1 MNLQAVQAQTKLANT
16 ASERYES
23 ALMAFHVHLRR
34 GERTGQ
40 EKERLA
46 AVAALECWLDAMMAA
61 DFLSRQ

>member
-1 MNLQAVQAQTKLANT
+1 MNLQAVQAQTNLANA

-34 GERTGQ
+34 GERLGQ
-40 EKERLA
+40 EKERLN
-46 AVAALECWLDAMMAA
+46 AVTALECWLDAMMAA